1 MRKIRRGDQVVV
13 LAGKD
18 KGMRGI
24 VLSVHVV
31 KGLVV
36 VQGLNKGKRHEKPDP
51 VKGKSGGVVEF
62 ERPLHVSNV
71 GLFNEAV
78 QRSGRVGVR
87 YADGRKG
94 RYFKLTGDPVV
105 VEGL

>member
-1 MRKIRRGDQVVV
+1 MRKIRKGDQVVV

-18 KGMRGI
+18 RGMRGI
-24 VLSVHVV
+24 VSSVHIT

-51 VKGKSGGVVEF
+51 VKGRIGGVVEF
-62 ERPLHVSNV
+62 ERPLHISNIA
-71 GLFNEAV
+71 LFNEAV
-78 QRSGRVGVR
+78 QRASRVGVR
-87 YADGRKG
+87 YSSGRKT
-94 RYFKLTGDPVV
+94 RYFKLTGDPVG